1 MEKVSFE
8 IKKNIFS
15 LKSTGKFHK
24 ELNLISW
31 NGRGPVYDLRGWNDD
46 HTEMTKGITLSEAE
60 FQEFILKIKEE
71 F

>member
-1 MEKVSFE
+1 MDFE

-15 LKSTGKFHK
+15 LKSTGRFHK

-31 NGRGPVYDLRGWNDD
+31 NKKDPVFDLRGWNND
-46 HTEMTKGITLSEAE
+46 HTEMTKGITLSETE
-60 FQEFILKIKEE
+60 FKEFISKIKEE

>member
-1 MEKVSFE
+1 MGDVNFE
-8 IKKNIFS
+8 IKKNIIR

-31 NGRGPVYDLRGWNDD
+31 NGRDPVYDLRGWNND

-60 FQEFILKIKEE
+60 FQELVSKIKEE